1 MPGAVPPTAP
11 ANRVKRK
18 AVQPNERSK
27 VVLYAL
33 VSLASFLCA
42 TALLVLLGWKAETLT
57 RLALIEKFYY
67 PILVSFGLCAAVFL
81 FGVLHSYA
89 SYRGRHLGGVL
100 QLGGPAVVFALVI
113 AGGRVMVPNA
123 APFALA
129 IYVHGPGGYQ
139 DLVSRN
145 SGEVLLDLDERVA
158 QQVGDKGQ
166 AVFPAIPPR
175 FLGQEVPVLIQSDA
189 YELAQPEHRIRLIP
203 PIVYLEVKLQ
213 KGQIDLWVTDQ
224 KSHGIAGAEIRIE
237 GELIGKTDRNGKLY
251 QELSL
256 RNAYETPTLY
266 VTAEGY
272 KVWSRPINPTGKKPI
287 QALLQPE
294 R

>member
-1 MPGAVPPTAP
+1 MPAVVPPMAP

-18 AVQPNERSK
+18 ASQTNERSK

-33 VSLASFLCA
+33 ISLASFLCA
-42 TALLVLLGWKAETLT
+42 TGLLAFLGWKAETLS
-57 RLALIEKFYY
+57 RLALIGNFYY

-123 APFALA
+123 APFSLA
-129 IYVHGPGGYQ
+129 IYVHGPGGHQ
-139 DLVSRN
+139 DVALQN
-145 SGEVLLDLDERVA
+145 SGAVLLDLDERVP
-158 QQVGDKGQ
+158 QQIGDKGQ

-175 FLGQEVPVLIQSDA
+175 FRDQEVQVSIQSDA
-189 YELAQPEHRIRLIP
+189 YELAQPGQKIRLNP
-203 PIVYLEVKLQ
+203 PIEYLEVRLQ
-213 KGQIDLWVTDQ
+213 RGHIDLLVTDQ
-224 KSHGIAGAEIRIE
+224 KSRAISGARISV
-237 GELIGKTDRNGKLY
+237 GADFLGKTNENGGLHA
-251 QELSL
+251 EFPLHS
-256 RNAYETPTLY
+256 AHETPQLY
-266 VTAEGY
+266 VAAETY
-272 KVWSRPINPTGKKPI
+272 QVRSLPINPIGTQSI
-287 QALLQPE
+287 TVILVRE